1 MSFNAFA
8 FAAFL
13 PIVWAVYWLLA
24 RVRRVQNVVIVL
36 ASYVFYG
43 WHDPWLVG
51 LLVAVTAWGYLWRP
65 RSRLSLTVA
74 ILGACAPLVYFNYT
88 SQTILVAVGLS
99 FSVFQVISYLV
110 DVYAGRIERV
120 RDATAFFAYMA
131 FFPQLLAGPIERAGN
146 LCTQFMRT
154 RAFDRSLATLG
165 CRQFLWGLFVKC
177 VVADNCAEIADAY
190 LNAVQ
195 ANGLAY
201 LIGVAFFS
209 VQIYAD
215 FSGYSDMAL
224 GVSSLFGIQLKRNFA
239 YPYFAANIADF
250 WRRWHISLTSWLRDY
265 VYIPLGGNRCVRARV
280 VFNTLVVFVVSGIW
294 HGCGWTFFVW
304 GALHGLFF
312 IPLLFGC
319 KAVKISRIMMLLM
332 VVVGWAFFRAPD
344 IQSAWAWLTAW
355 LSVGSWASPIAFGN
369 HFGLALG
376 ATVLMFSV
384 EWFNRHEPFGCSR
397 LPRRVVFRWA
407 LYLLLVAGI
416 VFGAPGS
423 QSFVYY
429 QF

>member
-1 MSFNAFA
+1 MSFNSFA

-13 PIVWAVYWLLA
+13 PIAWMAYWLLA
-24 RVRRVQNVVIVL
+24 RHRRVQNVLIVI
-36 ASYVFYG
+36 ASCVFYG
-43 WHDPWLVG
+43 WHDPWLIV
-51 LLVAVTAWGYLWRP
+51 LLMAMALWGFLWNP
-65 RSRLSLTVA
+65 KGKLSLAVA
-74 ILGACAPLVYFNYT
+74 IAGACAPLVYFNYT

-99 FSVFQVISYLV
+99 FSVFQTISYLV
-110 DVYAGRIERV
+110 DVYAGRVERV
-120 RDATAFFAYMA
+120 RDVTAYFAYMA

-146 LCTQFMRT
+146 LCAQFMRT
-154 RAFDRSLATLG
+154 RTFDRPLATLG

-177 VVADNCAEIADAY
+177 VIADNCAEIADSY
-190 LNAVQ
+190 LNTIQ

-201 LIGVAFFS
+201 LIGAVLFS

-224 GVSSLFGIQLKRNFA
+224 GVSNLFGIRLRRNFA

-265 VYIPLGGNRCVRARV
+265 IYIPLGGSRCARGRV
-280 VFNTLVVFVVSGIW
+280 IFNTLVVFVVSGVW
-294 HGCGWTFFVW
+294 HGCGWTFFAW
-304 GALHGLFF
+304 GFLHGLFF
-312 IPLLFGC
+312 IPLLLGWGF
-319 KAVKISRIMMLLM
+319 VKNSRILMIAM

-344 IQSAWAWLTAW
+344 LQSAWMWLTGW
-355 LSVGSWASPIAFGN
+355 TNFTSWMLPIEFGD
-369 HFGLALG
+369 HFGG
-376 ATVLMFSV
+376 TVGIIPFFFLI
-384 EWFNRHEPFGCSR
+384 EWFNRNEAFGCAR
-397 LPRRVVFRWA
+397 LPSNVILRWVI
-407 LYLLLVAGI
+407 YFLLVAGI